1 MDKSDKDFMASF
13 DLVSKIDEME
23 LANALKNTEKMIQG
37 RFDFKGSEA
46 AAEYK
51 EKEKLIEI
59 RAEDEMRVKTVLD
72 ILQTNM
78 GKRGISVLGMKNSEI
93 QNSGLK
99 NKKMTITLTT
109 GFDKDAQKLMNRLI
123 KESGFKGK
131 SQYMDEKF
139 RLESKSIDELQSLFQ
154 FLRTHK
160 EMNLQLRM
168 ENMKR

>member
-1 MDKSDKDFMASF
+1 MASF

-23 LANALKNTEKMIQG
+23 LSNALKNTEKMIAG

-46 AAEYK
+46 KAEYK
-51 EKEKLIEI
+51 EKEKVIEI
-59 RAEDEMRVKTVLD
+59 RAEDEMKVKSVLD
-72 ILQTNM
+72 ILRTNM
-78 GKRGISVLGMKNSEI
+78 GKRGIGMRGMKESEI
-93 QNSGLK
+93 ESSGLK
-99 NKKMTITLTT
+99 NKKMTLSLTT

-131 SQYMDEKF
+131 TQYMDEKY
-139 RLESKSIDELQSLFQ
+139 RVESKSIDELQSLFQ

-160 EMNLQLRM
+160 DMNLELHM

>member
-1 MDKSDKDFMASF
+1 MPSF

-23 LANALKNTEKMIQG
+23 LANALQNTEKVIQG

-46 AAEYK
+46 KAEYK

-59 RAEDEMRVKTVLD
+59 RAEDEMKVKTVLD
-72 ILQTNM
+72 ILRTNM
-78 GKRGISVLGMKNSEI
+78 GKRGIGIRGMKESQIE
-93 QNSGLK
+93 NSGLRA
-99 NKKMTITLTT
+99 KKMTLTLTT
-109 GFDKDAQKLMNRLI
+109 GFDKDAQKLVNRLI

-139 RLESKSIDELQSLFQ
+139 RLESKSIDELQTLYQ

-160 EMNLQLRM
+160 DMNLELKM

>member
-1 MDKSDKDFMASF
+1 MASF

-23 LANALKNTEKMIQG
+23 LSNALKNTEKMIQG

-51 EKEKLIEI
+51 EKEKIIEI
-59 RAEDEMRVKTVLD
+59 RAEDEMKVKTVLD

-99 NKKMTITLTT
+99 SKKMTITLTT

>member
-1 MDKSDKDFMASF
+1 MPSF

-23 LANALKNTEKMIQG
+23 LSNALKNTEKVIQG

-46 AAEYK
+46 KAEYK
-51 EKEKLIEI
+51 EKEKIIEI
-59 RAEDEMRVKTVLD
+59 RAEDEMKVKTVLD
-72 ILQTNM
+72 ILRTNM
-78 GKRGISVLGMKNSEI
+78 GKRGIGFRGMKESQIE
-93 QNSGLK
+93 NSGLK
-99 NKKMTITLTT
+99 AKKMTLTLTS

-139 RLESKSIDELQSLFQ
+139 RLESKSIDELQTLFQ
-154 FLRTHK
+154 FLRNHK
-160 EMNLQLRM
+160 DMTLELHM

>member
-1 MDKSDKDFMASF
+1 MPSF

-23 LANALKNTEKMIQG
+23 LSNALLNTEKQIAG

-46 AAEYK
+46 TAELK

-59 RAEDEMRVKTVLD
+59 RAEDEMKVRAVLD
-72 ILQTNM
+72 ILRTNM
-78 GKRGISVLGMKNSEI
+78 GKRGIGFRGMKESDI
-93 QNSGLK
+93 QATGLK
-99 NKKMTITLTT
+99 MKKMTLTLTT
-109 GFDKDAQKLMNRLI
+109 GFDKDAQKLVNRLI

-139 RLESKSIDELQSLFQ
+139 RLESKSIDELQTLYQ

-160 EMNLQLRM
+160 EMTLELRM

>member
-1 MDKSDKDFMASF
+1 MASF

-23 LANALKNTEKMIQG
+23 LQNALKNTEKMIQG

-51 EKEKLIEI
+51 EKEKIIEI
-59 RAEDEMRVKTVLD
+59 RAEDEMKVKAVLD
-72 ILQTNM
+72 MLQTNM

-99 NKKMTITLTT
+99 SKKMTITLTT

-131 SQYMDEKF
+131 SQYMDEKY